1 MSPTKSSEPKIALV
15 HDWLNQAGGAEV
27 VLQVLHEMF
36 PAAPIYTTI
45 VDPTRV
51 PEAEA
56 WDVRST
62 WMDRLPGIHANHQ
75 PYLPVYPLAWST
87 RRVEGFDL
95 VLSNKSGFCHGLRA
109 PGAAHVCYCLT
120 PTRYVW
126 QPQDYLAHESGT
138 RGKRLAL
145 RALLPALKRWD
156 YSAAQRVDRF
166 IGISSVVRERIQRY
180 YDRESEVIFPPVEI
194 QRFQPLPGP
203 QDYYLVL
210 ARLVPYKRIDLAIQ
224 AFNRLGK
231 RLVIVGDGRDRARL
245 EAMSG
250 PSIEFRGRLP
260 QDEVDHMLAS
270 CRALIWPGIE
280 DYGLVPVEA
289 MASGRPVIARR
300 AGGVLDTIVEGE
312 TGVFFGKTH
321 REDEEP
327 GESDAALIDALVDAI
342 QRSEATTWSVEAN
355 RAQAARFGRE
365 AFEEK
370 LRRSLEEALEQ
381 KRNGLAGQTASE
393 RRVR

>member
-1 MSPTKSSEPKIALV
+1 
-15 HDWLNQAGGAEV
+15 
-27 VLQVLHEMF
+27 
-36 PAAPIYTTI
+36 
-45 VDPTRV
+45 
-51 PEAEA
+51 
-56 WDVRST
+56 
-62 WMDRLPGIHANHQ
+62 
-75 PYLPVYPLAWST
+75 
-87 RRVEGFDL
+87 
-95 VLSNKSGFCHGLRA
+95 
-109 PGAAHVCYCLT
+109 
-120 PTRYVW
+120 
-126 QPQDYLAHESGT
+126 
-138 RGKRLAL
+138 
-145 RALLPALKRWD
+145 
-156 YSAAQRVDRF
+156 
-166 IGISSVVRERIQRY
+166 
-180 YDRESEVIFPPVEI
+180 
-194 QRFQPLPGP
+194 
-203 QDYYLVL
+203 
-210 ARLVPYKRIDLAIQ
+210 
-224 AFNRLGK
+224 
-231 RLVIVGDGRDRARL
+231 
-245 EAMSG
+245 
-250 PSIEFRGRLP
+250 
-260 QDEVDHMLAS
+260 MLAS